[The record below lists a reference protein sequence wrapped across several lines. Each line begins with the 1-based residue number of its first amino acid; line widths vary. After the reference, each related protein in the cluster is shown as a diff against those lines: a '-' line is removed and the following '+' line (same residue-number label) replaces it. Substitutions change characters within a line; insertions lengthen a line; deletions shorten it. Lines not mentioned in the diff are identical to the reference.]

1 MEIERKYLLDQL
13 PENLTSYPCKKI
25 EQGYLSTE
33 PVVRIR
39 RSDDEYY
46 LTYKSKGLMVRE
58 EYNLPLTK
66 ESYLHLREKADGVL
80 ISKTRYLLPL
90 TGTDLT
96 IELDVFDAPYE
107 GLYLAEV
114 EFPDE
119 ASANAFVPPVWF
131 GKDVTYSSDYHN
143 STLSKG
149 KNYKLPEKNPGAFST
164 AAGIF
169 PLVCF
174 FTLFC
179 ACFLLVLV
187 CFFVHTFFIFAA
199 FTLASFCQSGGA
211 APSNPLPLISG
222 CRLVLHQ

>member
-58 EYNLPLTK
+58 VYNLPLTK

-131 GKDVTYSSDYHN
+131 GKDVTYS
-143 STLSKG
+143 
-149 KNYKLPEKNPGAFST
+149 
-164 AAGIF
+164 
-169 PLVCF
+169 CF
-174 FTLFC
+174 GLFFC
-179 ACFLLVLV
+179 AYILY
-187 CFFVHTFFIFAA
+187 FAA

>member
-1 MEIERKYLLDQL
+1 MKSI
-13 PENLTSYPCKKI
+13 I
-25 EQGYLSTE
+25 F
-33 PVVRIR
+33 
-39 RSDDEYY
+39 RSQRNP
-46 LTYKSKGLMVRE
+46 TCICGKRQTAFS
-58 EYNLPLTK
+58 
-66 ESYLHLREKADGVL
+66 SQKA
-80 ISKTRYLLPL
+80 RYLLPL

-149 KNYKLPEKNPGAFST
+149 KKSINYPEKNSRCLFHGCRDFS
-164 AAGIF
+164 AR
-169 PLVCF
+169 LF
-174 FTLFC
+174 FSLFFG
-179 ACFLLVLV
+179 ACFCLFWL
-187 CFFVHTFFIFAA
+187 FFSCIHSLFFAA

>member
-131 GKDVTYSSDYHN
+131 GKDVTYSSDYLFFY
-143 STLSKG
+143 SFLC
-149 KNYKLPEKNPGAFST
+149 LLFA
-164 AAGIF
+164 
-169 PLVCF
+169 CF
-174 FTLFC
+174 GLFFC
-179 ACFLLVLV
+179 AYILY
-187 CFFVHTFFIFAA
+187 FAA

>member
-1 MEIERKYLLDQL
+1 MDGHGLAGGADPDL
-13 PENLTSYPCKKI
+13 
-25 EQGYLSTE
+25 GLSDGSGLRQRAPHGAHPARGPAG
-33 PVVRIR
+33 PVAPIR

-149 KNYKLPEKNPGAFST
+149 KKL
-164 AAGIF
+164 
-169 PLVCF
+169 
-174 FTLFC
+174 
-179 ACFLLVLV
+179 
-187 CFFVHTFFIFAA
+187 
-199 FTLASFCQSGGA
+199 
-211 APSNPLPLISG
+211 
-222 CRLVLHQ
+222 

>member
-1 MEIERKYLLDQL
+1 MA
-13 PENLTSYPCKKI
+13 
-25 EQGYLSTE
+25 
-33 PVVRIR
+33 
-39 RSDDEYY
+39 
-46 LTYKSKGLMVRE
+46 RE

-107 GLYLAEV
+107 LFYLAEV

-149 KNYKLPEKNPGAFST
+149 KKTINYQKNPGAFST

-169 PLVCF
+169 FRSFVFYSFLCL
-174 FTLFC
+174 LF
-179 ACFLLVLV
+179 ACFGL
-187 CFFVHTFFIFAA
+187 FFVHTFLYFAA

>member
-149 KNYKLPEKNPGAFST
+149 KNYKLPEKIPVPFPRLPG
-164 AAGIF
+164 
-169 PLVCF
+169 F
-174 FTLFC
+174 FRSFVFYSFC

-187 CFFVHTFFIFAA
+187 CFFVHTFFVFAA

>member
-1 MEIERKYLLDQL
+1 M
-13 PENLTSYPCKKI
+13 
-25 EQGYLSTE
+25 
-33 PVVRIR
+33 
-39 RSDDEYY
+39 
-46 LTYKSKGLMVRE
+46 KSIIF
-58 EYNLPLTK
+58 TK

-96 IELDVFDAPYE
+96 IELDVFDAPYK

-149 KNYKLPEKNPGAFST
+149 KKL
-164 AAGIF
+164 
-169 PLVCF
+169 
-174 FTLFC
+174 
-179 ACFLLVLV
+179 
-187 CFFVHTFFIFAA
+187 
-199 FTLASFCQSGGA
+199 
-211 APSNPLPLISG
+211 
-222 CRLVLHQ
+222 